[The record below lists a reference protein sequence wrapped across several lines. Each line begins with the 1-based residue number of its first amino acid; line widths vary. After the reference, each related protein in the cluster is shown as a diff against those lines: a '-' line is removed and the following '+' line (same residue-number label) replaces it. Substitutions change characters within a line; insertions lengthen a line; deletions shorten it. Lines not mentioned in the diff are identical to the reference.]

1 MKTAS
6 GASAI
11 VQFIDI
17 PSVVGGGDTSGDAME
32 QPASRIVPGRYHKLA
47 CRVPGHHHPA
57 MAYDPERS
65 FGFLLHDIA
74 RLLRKKFDQRARGL
88 GLSRAQWQ
96 LLVHLSRHEGINQSG
111 LAEILEIESITVGR
125 LVDRM
130 EEAGWVERRLDPSDR
145 RARLLYTTEKVAPV
159 MERMRELAEATRN
172 EALAGLSPAARDAL
186 IDTLIQVRGNLSER
200 NSRAA
205 DEDTKSGYAGN

>member
-1 MKTAS
+1 
-6 GASAI
+6 
-11 VQFIDI
+11 
-17 PSVVGGGDTSGDAME
+17 
-32 QPASRIVPGRYHKLA
+32 
-47 CRVPGHHHPA
+47 

-74 RLLRKKFDQRARGL
+74 RLMRKKFDQRARGL

-111 LAEILEIESITVGR
+111 LAEILEIENITVGR
-125 LVDRM
+125 LIDRM
-130 EEAGWVERRLDPSDR
+130 EEAGWVERRPDPDDR

-172 EALAGLSPAARDAL
+172 EALAGLSPTQRDAL

-200 NSRAA
+200 NGRGGN
-205 DEDTKSGYAGN
+205 DEDEGKSGYA

>member
-1 MKTAS
+1 
-6 GASAI
+6 
-11 VQFIDI
+11 
-17 PSVVGGGDTSGDAME
+17 
-32 QPASRIVPGRYHKLA
+32 
-47 CRVPGHHHPA
+47 

-74 RLLRKKFDQRARGL
+74 RLMRKKFDQRARSL
-88 GLSRAQWQ
+88 NLSRAQWQ

-111 LAEILEIESITVGR
+111 LAEILEIENITLGR

-130 EEAGWVERRLDPSDR
+130 EEAGWVERRPDPGDR

-172 EALAGLSPAARDAL
+172 EALAGLAPAQRDAL

-200 NSRAA
+200 NGRAPEGE
-205 DEDTKSGYAGN
+205 DEPGYEAESCL

>member
-1 MKTAS
+1 
-6 GASAI
+6 
-11 VQFIDI
+11 
-17 PSVVGGGDTSGDAME
+17 
-32 QPASRIVPGRYHKLA
+32 
-47 CRVPGHHHPA
+47 

>member
-1 MKTAS
+1 
-6 GASAI
+6 
-11 VQFIDI
+11 
-17 PSVVGGGDTSGDAME
+17 
-32 QPASRIVPGRYHKLA
+32 
-47 CRVPGHHHPA
+47 

-74 RLLRKKFDQRARGL
+74 RLMRKKFDQRARSL
-88 GLSRAQWQ
+88 NLSRAQWQ

-111 LAEILEIESITVGR
+111 LAEILEIENITLGR

-130 EEAGWVERRLDPSDR
+130 EEAGWVERRPDPNDR

-172 EALAGLSPAARDAL
+172 EALAGLAPAQRDAL

-200 NSRAA
+200 NGRAPEDEVDDRAA
-205 DEDTKSGYAGN
+205 GE